1 MALTRIVSEII
12 QDNTIENRDI
22 SGSFTAGISGSW
34 RGELSSSNM
43 TDVGG
48 GVSGSVTSTGSFGRV
63 EAAGVVF
70 ADSFESVTGGMSID
84 FNDNVNL
91 TGNLTATGN
100 ISSSF
105 TSTGSFGRVQT
116 TNIDIDSIS
125 GNWTNVGNTV
135 ADLGIITT
143 ADINGGT
150 IDAINFKN

>member
-70 ADSFESVTGGMSID
+70 ACGSLISLSFLFD
-84 FNDNVNL
+84 
-91 TGNLTATGN
+91 
-100 ISSSF
+100 
-105 TSTGSFGRVQT
+105 
-116 TNIDIDSIS
+116 IDII
-125 GNWTNVGNTV
+125 NV
-135 ADLGIITT
+135 LP
-143 ADINGGT
+143 
-150 IDAINFKN
+150 FSS

>member
-1 MALTRIVSEII
+1 MALTRIISEII

-70 ADSFESVTGGMSID
+70 ADSFESVTGGATID

-91 TGNLTATGN
+91 TGMLIELA
-100 ISSSF
+100 F
-105 TSTGSFGRVQT
+105 RVKCCCCIPTHSQSVVKIVR
-116 TNIDIDSIS
+116 N
-125 GNWTNVGNTV
+125 
-135 ADLGIITT
+135 
-143 ADINGGT
+143 
-150 IDAINFKN
+150 

>member
-1 MALTRIVSEII
+1 VALTRIVSEII

-70 ADSFESVTGGMSID
+70 ADSFESVTGGATID

-105 TSTGSFGRVQT
+105 TS
-116 TNIDIDSIS
+116 
-125 GNWTNVGNTV
+125 
-135 ADLGIITT
+135 
-143 ADINGGT
+143 
-150 IDAINFKN
+150 